1 MTTLKNELAVLDTTN
16 SAPVI
21 DSALAYDYLSTI
33 EAGEDANTANFNFI
47 VTLDER
53 MQSGMTQA
61 VAISTLKETAK
72 GLKVGVVVKHGHI
85 TSIPTAALIIAK
97 FEHEL
102 GETSAAKIL
111 TLASRVLSDVKA
123 SGVRA
128 HIEAQNDLAELDA
141 NTLSK
146 SESQA
151 RDKGEQV
158 LDEVAAKVDA
168 ITLESIVDALDVYL
182 HQQDLKTL
190 KTSEIEKLHKVIA
203 RLMTVEKNS
212 KVA

>member
-1 MTTLKNELAVLDTTN
+1 MTSKNTPKSVPDTTN
-16 SAPVI
+16 SASIV
-21 DSALAYDYLSTI
+21 DAGLATDYLSTI

-47 VTLDER
+47 VTLDDR
-53 MQSGMTQA
+53 MKQGMTQS
-61 VAISTLKETAK
+61 VAIATLKETAK

-85 TSIPTAALIIAK
+85 TAIPTAALIIAK
-97 FEHEL
+97 FEGEL

-111 TLASRVLSDVKA
+111 TLASRVLADVKA
-123 SGVRA
+123 SKVRA

-146 SESQA
+146 AESQA

-158 LDEVAAKVDA
+158 LDEVVAKADA
-168 ITLESIVDALDVYL
+168 ITLESIVDALDAYL
-182 HQQDLKTL
+182 TTQDVKSL

-203 RLMTVEKNS
+203 RLITVEKNS